1 MITNKPLSQNIK
13 TDLARLAVFP
23 EKFTRSELSGK
34 LRKLAVLVDCDRNI
48 PRSKLFFQIEKFYSD
63 FYDGEFDNPFDLAAT
78 LEELTVAAWKEF
90 EESCPPS
97 LRIE

>member
-1 MITNKPLSQNIK
+1 MINKPLPQNIK
-13 TDLARLAVFP
+13 TDLARLAVYGGTI
-23 EKFTRSELSGK
+23 TRVQLSRK
-34 LRKLAVLVDCDRNI
+34 LRELANSVDCDRNT
-48 PRSKLFFQIEKFYSD
+48 PRSKLFLKIEKFYLD

-78 LEELTVAAWKEF
+78 LEEMAVAAWKEF

>member
-1 MITNKPLSQNIK
+1 MKTNPLPQNIK

-23 EKFTRSELSGK
+23 EKLTRAQLSRK
-34 LRKLAVLVDCDRNI
+34 LRELANSVDCDLNI
-48 PRSKLFFQIEKFYSD
+48 PRSKLFLKIERFCLD
-63 FYDGEFDNPFDLAAT
+63 FYDGEFDNPFDLAAV
-78 LEELTVAAWKEF
+78 LEEMAVAAWKEF